1 MSISPPQ
8 HWSFHT
14 ASSASEA
21 LPTVL
26 YVEDQEI
33 NVLVMQALLGLRP
46 QVKLLVAATGEEG
59 LRMAAGHL
67 PDLLLLD
74 LRLPDCHGTQL
85 LERMRDI
92 NALAHVPAVAVTA
105 DVSTDI
111 DGTTF
116 AELWPKPLHVPDTLA
131 ALDRLLSLP
140 QPPARQR
147 AEGVETGQEQNS
159 AFARF
164 DSGVAL
170 RRSLDRSVDDSV
182 SRYAQRAA

>member
-1 MSISPPQ
+1 MTPHPSHRSPVAP
-8 HWSFHT
+8 
-14 ASSASEA
+14 
-21 LPTVL
+21 PTVL

-33 NVLVMQALLGLRP
+33 NVLVMQALVAMRP
-46 QVKLLVAATGEEG
+46 QVRLLVAATGEEG
-59 LRMAAGHL
+59 LRLATDDR

-85 LERMRDI
+85 LEQLRDI
-92 NALAHVPAVAVTA
+92 DALANVPAVAVTA

-111 DGTTF
+111 AGTTF

-131 ALDRLLSLP
+131 ALDRLLRMAP
-140 QPPARQR
+140 PPARPR
-147 AEGVETGQEQNS
+147 APEHEVAQEENS

-170 RRSLDRSVDDSV
+170 RRSLNRALDTPQSLLDRP
-182 SRYAQRAA
+182 AFLRAA